1 MADLKQM
8 VFVGQGPIAI
18 GEFDATNGIAAE
30 GYLVRQKLI
39 GCGHRK
45 LSFAHSRETGKVQE
59 DCSGNRG
66 TLATWTKGQEIKCS
80 LELTQFSREDLAMG
94 LYGQSISRAAGTV
107 TNEALRAGLAVGEVF
122 HLKYPQASS
131 VVIKDSAG
139 SPATLTAG
147 THYEMQSLPHG
158 RGRILDLAS
167 FVQPLK
173 ADYSYAAHAQVT
185 AFTAASTRR
194 GLIFDGINISD
205 GNAPV
210 RVIVPLVDFSPT
222 ASFDWIGTDEQV
234 LTLEGEVLYVAQL
247 AADPNFG
254 PYYKVDALPADA

>member
-1 MADLKQM
+1 MADPKQM

-45 LSFAHSRETGKVQE
+45 LSFAHSRETGSVKE

-94 LYGQSISRAAGTV
+94 LYGQSLSRAAGTV

-131 VVIKDSAG
+131 VIIKDSAG
-139 SPATLTAG
+139 SPATLVLDTDYAIDSAD
-147 THYEMQSLPHG
+147 Y
-158 RGRILDLAS
+158 GRIQVLNLGAYT
-167 FVQPLK
+167 QPLK
-173 ADYSYAAHAQVT
+173 VDYTHAGRTNIKMFSATGVVK
-185 AFTAASTRR
+185 
-194 GLIFDGINISD
+194 GLIFEGISSVDGSRMRVLLPRISFPPTSEFQLVGDAVASLIMEGRALVADVSANDPILGAFGNIE
-205 GNAPV
+205 
-210 RVIVPLVDFSPT
+210 L
-222 ASFDWIGTDEQV
+222 
-234 LTLEGEVLYVAQL
+234 L
-247 AADPNFG
+247 
-254 PYYKVDALPADA
+254 